1 MKRNLMKRAH
11 EIARSLEGDYRARM
25 SLALRQAWK
34 EEKEMGKLVFGYFDY
49 TPCIYKEKGQHPDY
63 IKGILAVEKV
73 KLLDAIGWN
82 NPILEEVRGGKVV
95 GHRAG
100 GGFAK
105 LIEIT
110 QEQADK
116 LIAEN
121 ARLSEIQKAARE
133 KEEQELAEY
142 EERMANSGLCP
153 KCGTWCYGDCEAN

>member
-1 MKRNLMKRAH
+1 M
-11 EIARSLEGDYRARM
+11 E
-25 SLALRQAWK
+25 
-34 EEKEMGKLVFGYFDY
+34 KLVFGYGGLSGH
-49 TPCIYKEKGQHPDY
+49 TPCIYKTKGQHPHY
-63 IKGILAVEKV
+63 IKGILAVEEV
-73 KLLDAIGWN
+73 KLLDALSWN
-82 NPILEEVRGGKVV
+82 SPIAEEADNGKVV

-100 GGFAK
+100 GGFTV

-121 ARLSEIQKAARE
+121 VRLSEIQKAARE

-142 EERMANSGLCP
+142 EEWMANSGLCP

>member
-49 TPCIYKEKGQHPDY
+49 TPCIYKEKGF

-82 NPILEEVRGGKVV
+82 NPILEEVGNGKIV

-100 GGFAK
+100 GGFTK

-110 QEQADK
+110 QEQADE

-142 EERMANSGLCP
+142 EERMDNSGLCP